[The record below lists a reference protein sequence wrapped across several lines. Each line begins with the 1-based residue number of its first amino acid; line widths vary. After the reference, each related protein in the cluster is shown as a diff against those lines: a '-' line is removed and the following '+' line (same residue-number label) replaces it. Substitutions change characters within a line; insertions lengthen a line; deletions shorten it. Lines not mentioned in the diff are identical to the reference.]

1 MGTVQWKNN
10 ATGQLA
16 AQLTSGASTATL
28 KSGHGNKFP
37 QIENESGN
45 WFKVTFVD
53 VSGNREICKCT
64 RRDTDSDVLYIT
76 RAQEGTDARQFE
88 IDDIA
93 SHRITAAEMDT
104 LTEGGQD
111 YLNNHKET
119 GGSTHPAA
127 TTSVAGFLSAADK
140 TKLDGIETGAEVNQ
154 TNAELLAQIIQV
166 DGAGSGLDADKL
178 DGSHWSTALN
188 GSTCIS
194 AQSSSEITIGTHAGH
209 QFFRTSVYCTSE
221 TSKMA
226 ATPDANKPEDVEHT
240 DHEISWTI
248 IRTCAGVWKLNI
260 TNIHTCSLTVYYR
273 VDRWV

>member
-16 AQLTSGASTATL
+16 AQLLAGASTATL
-28 KSGHGNKFP
+28 KSGHGNNFP
-37 QIENESGN
+37 QVDNGSGD

-93 SHRITAAEMDT
+93 SHRITAAEMDS

-140 TKLDGIETGAEVNQ
+140 TKLDGIEAEAEVNQ

-188 GSTCIS
+188 SSTTVGG
-194 AQSSSEITIGTHAGH
+194 QTTVEITIGTFSGH
-209 QFFRTSVYCTSE
+209 QFFRTSVYCTSQ

-226 ATPDANKPEDVEHT
+226 ATPDSNKSDEVENM
-240 DHEISWTI
+240 DHEISWSI
-248 IRTCAGVWKLNI
+248 VRTSGGVWKLSI
-260 TNIHTCSLTVYYR
+260 TNIYASSLSVYYR